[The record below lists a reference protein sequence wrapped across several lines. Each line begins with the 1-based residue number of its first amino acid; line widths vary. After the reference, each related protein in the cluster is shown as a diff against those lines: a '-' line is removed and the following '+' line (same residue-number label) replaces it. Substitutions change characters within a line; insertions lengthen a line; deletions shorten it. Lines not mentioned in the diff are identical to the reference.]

1 MPKLLETDP
10 IKIRSFAARFLIFL
24 IYLSG
29 IFQCFVFSQ
38 PALSLID
45 PQAKNVTTQSRLAGP
60 IVSVQFSHDGTA
72 SWIISGRWRID
83 VGYDTKGL
91 IPLSL
96 RNLNVSLVVVS
107 IDGSN
112 TYRYKLSDLIVQSSS
127 YSNKTNFSISNGTV
141 SIFTEQKTLNNVPIS
156 IKIINNKIIIL
167 ILDVSKTNTYFGES
181 PIYGVER

>member
-1 MPKLLETDP
+1 MPKLLQTGP
-10 IKIRSFAARFLIFL
+10 IKIRFLATRFLILL
-24 IYLSG
+24 ICLSG
-29 IFQCFVFSQ
+29 IFQCFVISQ

-45 PQAKNVTTQSRLAGP
+45 PQTKTVTTQSRLAGP

-72 SWIISGRWRID
+72 SWIISGRWRVD

-112 TYRYKLSDLIVQSSS
+112 TYRYKISDLIVQSSS
-127 YSNKTNFSISNGTV
+127 YSNKTNFSISKGTV
-141 SIFTEQKTLNNVPIS
+141 SILAEQKTLNNVPIS
-156 IKIINNKIIIL
+156 IKIINNKIIMF
-167 ILDVSKTNTYFGES
+167 ILDVSQTNTYFGES